1 MIWEV
6 SILNNVSGVVSD
18 NKAEEKEMVG
28 KVTFRLFNQEVP
40 LLL

>member
-6 SILNNVSGVVSD
+6 SILNNVSGAVSD

-28 KVTFRLFNQEVP
+28 KVTFRSFNREVP